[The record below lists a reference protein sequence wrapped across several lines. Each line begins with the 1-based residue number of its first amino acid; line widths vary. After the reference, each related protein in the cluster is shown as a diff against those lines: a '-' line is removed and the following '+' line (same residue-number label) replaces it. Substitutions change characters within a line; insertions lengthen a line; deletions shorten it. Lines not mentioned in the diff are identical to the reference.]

1 MQAVFF
7 KGNSQLALKNSLLYI
22 LKISTVASYMHLY
35 SVYLGMQLP
44 TVSSTCLFFTISPL
58 TFPFG
63 RTYLVFVFFSFPIIF
78 YVALGIWINFHRAH
92 HKLCVCQCISLS
104 LSLFLPLSFSS
115 QIPWE
120 NHSATFIVRLCLGI
134 CLMNL
139 GTARRH
145 CAQTPLVLTDVNVKH
160 FPSIFPF
167 SNWTFIKKSWKYAAF
182 FLQLLLV
189 SEELCP
195 ISHRPADLFDLA
207 TMDRGAFIK
216 CYKLNLFCG
225 GALFMFS

>member
-1 MQAVFF
+1 
-7 KGNSQLALKNSLLYI
+7 
-22 LKISTVASYMHLY
+22 MHLY
-35 SVYLGMQLP
+35 FFYLGMRLP
-44 TVSSTCLFFTISPL
+44 TGSSTCLFFTICSPPPL

-63 RTYLVFVFFSFPIIF
+63 RTYLVFVFLSFPIIF

-104 LSLFLPLSFSS
+104 HRPLCAFLPLSFSS

-120 NHSATFIVRLCLGI
+120 THSATFIMRLCLGI

-160 FPSIFPF
+160 FPSIFLF
-167 SNWTFIKKSWKYAAF
+167 SNWTFGQRIKKSWKHAAF
-182 FLQLLLV
+182 FAAVARLWGTTI
-189 SEELCP
+189 P

-225 GALFMFS
+225 GA